1 MTYQEQLKQ
10 IADASII
17 VHQEMLN
24 RQVFRSCLNCESW
37 DGKTEIC
44 LHFKTKPP
52 AQVIVFSC
60 GEQWLGEI
68 PF

>member
-1 MTYQEQLKQ
+1 MTLQERLKQ

-17 VHQEMLN
+17 THREMLD
-24 RQVFRSCLNCESW
+24 RQIFRSCLNCESW
-37 DGKTEIC
+37 DDKTETC
-44 LHFKTKPP
+44 LLFKTKPP
-52 AQVIVFSC
+52 ARVIVFSC